1 MNNYDLVMKG
11 KSVYP
16 SIDNKCISIVLKI
29 DMENDY
35 KNIIDTDISFKEF
48 IERLKSDED
57 YRKEVL
63 EIIKEYYGFN
73 NLKLIT
79 NSSYDKWYFVNY
91 KNINNDCCSLNYVI
105 KVGSLNTYSM
115 MDDYT
120 DLFNN
125 KIIYKTNY

>member
-1 MNNYDLVMKG
+1 MNNFDLLMKG
-11 KSVYP
+11 KSLYP
-16 SIDNKCISIVLKI
+16 SIDDKCISIVLRI

-35 KNIIDTDISFKEF
+35 KNIIDTDMTFKDF
-48 IERLKSDED
+48 INKLKNDQE
-57 YRKEVL
+57 YKKEVL

-91 KNINNDCCSLNYVI
+91 KNNKSIYNLNYII
-105 KVGSLNTYSM
+105 KVGTLNTYSM

>member
-48 IERLKSDED
+48 VEKLKSDEV
-57 YRKEVL
+57 YKKEVL

-79 NSSYDKWYFVNY
+79 NSSYDKWYFVDY
-91 KNINNDCCSLNYVI
+91 KNINNNCCSLNYVI

>member
-35 KNIIDTDISFKEF
+35 KNIIETDISFKEF